1 MSSEVQV
8 EAASSA
14 PHPVWWS
21 LTGLNA
27 EAHGDQHSPRPFLS
41 PYVAGV
47 MLGLTLF
54 GAFFVMGRG
63 LGASGGLDRIAAF
76 TYEKVAPDFAH
87 SLKYY
92 QDYWTGKGT
101 VPFNSVLFDYALF
114 QLLGTLMG
122 GFTSAVVG
130 RRAHLAIEK
139 GPRIGIRGR
148 LALAFL
154 GGFIM
159 AFGARLARG
168 CTSGMVL
175 TGSAN
180 LAISGLVMFIC
191 FFAGAYGV
199 AYFAR
204 KQWI

>member
-1 MSSEVQV
+1 MSSERQAEV
-8 EAASSA
+8 ASAA

-21 LTGLNA
+21 LTGLSA
-27 EAHGDQHSPRPFLS
+27 ETHADQHTPRPFAS

-92 QDYWTGKGT
+92 KDYWTGSG
-101 VPFNSVLFDYALF
+101 SVLFDYALF
-114 QLLGTLMG
+114 QLLGTLVG
-122 GFTSAVVG
+122 GFTSAIVG
-130 RRAHLAIEK
+130 RRAHLAVEK